1 MRTRN
6 KGFTLMELMIVV
18 AIIGIIATVALPS
31 FRNHVFKAERTKM
44 QAELHAIALLQER
57 FYTNNSDG
65 EYADDMAKLGFQV
78 PPGSGVTFEAYT
90 VRIDP
95 CVGVNYPDNP
105 GFSLCYILNA
115 TAIGEQAE
123 DGDLILD
130 NRGRE
135 EHINA
140 GILRQDWNGN
150 NL

>member
-1 MRTRN
+1 MLPRN
-6 KGFTLMELMIVV
+6 KGFTLMELMIVI
-18 AIIGIIATVALPS
+18 AIIGIIATVALPGY
-31 FRNHVFKAERTKM
+31 RNHVFKAERTKM
-44 QAELHAIALLQER
+44 QAELYAIVQLQER
-57 FYTNNSDG
+57 YYSNNPEY

-78 PPGSGVTFEAYT
+78 PAGSGVTFEAYT

-95 CVGVNYPDNP
+95 CVGANYPDNP
-105 GFSLCYILNA
+105 DFGLCYILNA

-135 EHINA
+135 VHINA

>member
-1 MRTRN
+1 MQTRN

-18 AIIGIIATVALPS
+18 AIIGIIATVALPGY
-31 FRNHVFKAERTKM
+31 RNHVFKAERTKM
-44 QAELHAIALLQER
+44 QAELYAIVQLQER
-57 FYTNNSDG
+57 YYINNPDG
-65 EYADDMAKLGFQV
+65 EYADDMNKLGFQV
-78 PPGSGVTFEAYT
+78 PAGSGVTYEVFT
-90 VRIDP
+90 VTINP